1 VVLVRL
7 ELMVEGWVG
16 WKVVAWGL
24 REYPI
29 VDRYVVVAVAE
40 GEPKAR
46 RSESKTIATPSYK
59 KFQL

>member
-1 VVLVRL
+1 MVLVRL

-24 REYPI
+24 RGYPI

-46 RSESKTIATPSYK
+46 RSESKILLLLAIK
-59 KFQL
+59 KF